1 MQARSVVR
9 FVCIFA
15 AVTPVVGTVALL
27 VVRPNGSAPW
37 STWALIFF
45 GAFPIWLAG
54 EYLADRVLFRNPLAA
69 AVERYTS
76 GRRLSV
82 LRLAYLLASM
92 LLVVFVGYGLVVL
105 YGA

>member
-1 MQARSVVR
+1 MQARSLVR

-15 AVTPVVGTVALL
+15 AVTAVVGTVALL
-27 VVRPNGSAPW
+27 VVRPSASAPW

-54 EYLADRVLFRNPLAA
+54 EYLTDRVVFRNPLAA

-76 GRRLSV
+76 GRRLSI
-82 LRLAYLLASM
+82 LRLAYLFASV
-92 LLVVFVGYGLVVL
+92 LLVAFVGYGLVAL